1 MADKPKSRRTAPA
14 RPARKPF
21 ARWAKVFLSE
31 LAATSNISAAA
42 RKAGITTATAYD
54 QRRHDAEFNRA
65 WQRALCEGYDHLEM
79 ELLRRLRDGEIK
91 PAAGAKKG
99 TRTFDN
105 ATALR
110 LLAAHREAAARQR
123 AIHSNQDSEAIIQS
137 INAKLEVMRQR
148 RLAAAATPEAGSD
161 ADVEP

>member
-1 MADKPKSRRTAPA
+1 
-14 RPARKPF
+14 
-21 ARWAKVFLSE
+21 
-31 LAATSNISAAA
+31 
-42 RKAGITTATAYD
+42 
-54 QRRHDAEFNRA
+54 
-65 WQRALCEGYDHLEM
+65 M

-148 RLAAAATPEAGSD
+148 RLAAAATPETGPD